1 MTAGR
6 GEGGKRLL
14 LLGTGGT
21 IAAAE
26 SRHGLHPAY
35 RAAELL
41 ARVPEA
47 AEVPGVASIEP
58 KDVFLLDSSN
68 IQPEEWRALARACA
82 EALSPAG
89 GGYDGIVVTHGTDT
103 MAYTAAMLSYMLRG
117 LDRPVVLTG
126 SQMPLHEPFTDAR
139 LNLPSAV
146 SVAATAPRGVF
157 LAFDRKVIHGCRAV
171 KVRTTGVD
179 AFESINFPLAGRI
192 GESGAAMAY
201 EWPAPDGPLR
211 LEDGLSPDV
220 FLLKLVPGT
229 RPELFREL
237 RRMGYRGLVVEAFG
251 IGGLHFIRRNLARA
265 VEEAVADGMAV
276 VVTSQCLY
284 ERADLSIYEV
294 GRRILDKGIIPAFDM
309 TTEAAVTKLMWVLGR
324 TEDPAEVRAWMHR
337 DLCGEICPPPR
348 EGGP

>member
-1 MTAGR
+1 MGAAAR
-6 GEGGKRLL
+6 GKRIL

-26 SRHGLHPAY
+26 SAHGLHPAY

-41 ARVPEA
+41 ARIPEA
-47 AEVPGVASIEP
+47 AEVPGVASIDTR
-58 KDVFLLDSSN
+58 DVFLLDSSN
-68 IQPEEWRALARACA
+68 IQPEEWRELARACA
-82 EALSPAG
+82 DALAD
-89 GGYDGIVVTHGTDT
+89 YDGLVVTHGTDT
-103 MAYTAAMLSYMLRG
+103 MAYTAAMLSFMLRG

-126 SQMPLHEPFTDAR
+126 SQMPIGEVFTDAR

-157 LAFDRKVIHGCRAV
+157 LAFNRKVIHGCRAV

-179 AFESINFPLAGRI
+179 AFESVNFPLAGRI
-192 GESGAAMAY
+192 GDHGAAMDY
-201 EWPAPDGPLR
+201 EWPAPDGPFR
-211 LEDGLSPDV
+211 LEDALSPDV

-229 RPELFREL
+229 RPSLFRDIQ
-237 RRMGYRGLVVEAFG
+237 RMGYRGLVVEAFG

-265 VEEAVADGMAV
+265 IEEAVDAGLPI

-294 GRRILDKGIIPAFDM
+294 GRRILDRGIIPAFDM
-309 TTEAAVTKLMWVLGR
+309 TTEAAVAKLMWVLGR
-324 TEDPAEVRAWMHR
+324 TQDPAEVRAWMHR
-337 DLCGEICPPPR
+337 DLCGEVCPPGPG
-348 EGGP
+348 EGKG